1 MVFQCNFNTF
11 EKTLA
16 NLILG
21 AESADDVEGGEAGE
35 AVITECLTCS
45 LIQMGMFVVMIK
57 MFNSEI

>member
-1 MVFQCNFNTF
+1 MYFNTL

-21 AESADDVEGGEAGE
+21 AESADDVEGGETGE

-45 LIQMGMFVVMIK
+45 LIQMGRFVVVIK

>member
-1 MVFQCNFNTF
+1 MFQCNFNTF
-11 EKTLA
+11 ENSLA

-45 LIQMGMFVVMIK
+45 LIQMGRLVLMIK